1 MNKKLEKYKQDLYE
15 FREVR
20 DLKQMLYSSA
30 QMYGDKT
37 GYLVKDRP
45 GGPYLPISYNQFRDD
60 VNGLGT
66 ALLELELKGKKI
78 AVIGDNRYDWLVAHM
93 AAVCGV
99 GISVPLD
106 KELPVGEVAN
116 LLNRSGA
123 TALIYSAKA
132 EKKVLQALEQA
143 PGVEVVISMDKQE
156 DTDTVKSMPQLVQR
170 GLYLMGQ
177 GDRTYLNAQID
188 PEAMSILL
196 FTSGTTGLAKGVM
209 LSHKNIV
216 SNVMAMSKYVDV
228 HEGHTALSVLPMHHT
243 YEQTCLQMTCLY
255 QGCPVAYCEGLK
267 YITKNMAEAKATVT
281 IAVPLIYESMHKK
294 VWKKA
299 EQSGKAD
306 KMRKGIG
313 FSKKLSILPSKVT
326 KNLFKDVHGAL
337 GGHMNMLI
345 AGGAAIDPAVV
356 EDFRAMGFNI
366 FQGYGMTECS
376 PIIAVNMDRYSKP
389 ASVGLP
395 TPGTKVKLVDVDE
408 NGVGEIICQSD
419 SVMLGYYENEEET
432 AKVLKD
438 GWLYTGDYGYF
449 DEDGFLYISG
459 RKKNVIVTKNGKN
472 IFPEE
477 VEFYLAKSDFIAEV
491 VVRGKDDEKSGETI
505 VWAEIFPD
513 FGAIK
518 EQKGDI
524 DQDELKA
531 LIKRE
536 IDIANDQMSTYKRVK
551 RFKLRDTEFEKTTT
565 KKIKR

>member
-123 TALIYSAKA
+123 TALIYSAKV